1 MVYFSNFIFFFLSFT
16 IFLFII
22 NINYNFT
29 PIFGQSI
36 PDKTFNNFTSKK
48 WSTYDSDEFQL
59 QHPSDW
65 KSEGKI
71 SKFHLFNLK
80 LLIKPNAFFGISF
93 EDFYGHDKYSNSD
106 ILKQSEEYGKSTK
119 NPHFKNYK
127 IVESNLSKYIIDDHP
142 SVAHIVNYI
151 YKESDFEGKQLEIFS
166 IIDSK
171 LLQILYQSTLES
183 FDDDLPKV
191 EKIIESI
198 KFKD

>member
-22 NINYNFT
+22 NVNYNFT
-29 PIFGQSI
+29 PIFGKSI
-36 PDKTFNNFTSKK
+36 PDKTFNNFTSKN

-59 QHPSDW
+59 QYPSDW

-106 ILKQSEEYGKSTK
+106 ILKQSEEYGKSSK

-142 SVAHIVNYI
+142 SAAHTVDYI
-151 YKESDFEGKQLEIFS
+151 YKESNFEGKQLEIFS